1 MRQIRTPI
9 VVAGVVVS
17 FICLAATIIYL
28 SATNVIGQ
36 EVGKLML
43 VAELGLYIGFGIL
56 IGVYRLMRK
65 LE

>member
-1 MRQIRTPI
+1 MKTSI
-9 VVAGVVVS
+9 VVAGVAVS
-17 FICLAATIIYL
+17 YIGLAATIIYL